1 MDTEIPRIMFVRTYA
16 GALVGIDA
24 VTVTVEVNITGGGL
38 GLFLVGLPDN
48 AVKESEQRIRAAF
61 ENSGERMS
69 GKKVVVSLAP
79 ADLRKEGAGF
89 DLPIAVGI
97 LAAMGRV
104 DAESVGGT
112 LFVGELSLDGSLKP
126 VRGVLPLALRARAE
140 GLRLVLPA
148 ANAAE
153 AAVVEGLEVIGVG
166 TLRELL
172 SLLHGEIT
180 IAPAVAPAS
189 EPFEVS
195 AGRYAEDFAD
205 VKGQAHVKRALEIAA
220 AGGHNVIMVGAPGSG
235 KTMLA
240 RRLPTILPPLT
251 REEALET
258 TKIHSVA
265 GKTGLQGGLMTHRP
279 FRAPHH
285 LTSQVALIGGGQSP
299 HPGEVSLAHNGVLFL
314 DELPEFGRNVLEVLR
329 QPLEEKRVVVSRAR
343 YSVEYP
349 ANFTLV
355 AAMNPCPC
363 GYYNHPTRECTC
375 SPGSVHRYEPHLGA
389 AAGPHR
395 PAYRGDARAAAGA
408 VGGGSRGAERCD
420 PRAGDACAGDPGGAV
435 PRGGGHP
442 HQRHDEQRPAEG
454 VLSARRGFGGP
465 AGACHGAPVALGAGL
480 RPDPEGR
487 AHDCRPGGARGDL
500 FGRHRRGDQLPFARP
515 RDVGPLNP
523 SPGKVRAD
531 GIT

>member
-314 DELPEFGRNVLEVLR
+314 DELPEFGRSVLEVLR
-329 QPLEEKRVVVSRAR
+329 QPLEEKRIVVSRAR

-375 SPGSVHRYEPHLGA
+375 SPGAVHRYMGRISGPLMDRIDLHVEVTPVTPAELSRAEPGEPSA
-389 AAGPHR
+389 AIRERVVRAREVQQRRFRGVEGVHTNAMMNAAMLREYCR
-395 PAYRGDARAAAGA
+395 PDAAGA
-408 VGGGSRGAERCD
+408 ALLERAME
-420 PRAGDACAGDPGGAV
+420 RLS
-435 PRGGGHP
+435 
-442 HQRHDEQRPAEG
+442 
-454 VLSARRGFGGP
+454 LSARAYDRILKVARTIADLAGREQITAQEIAEAVGYRSLDRGNWG
-465 AGACHGAPVALGAGL
+465 
-480 RPDPEGR
+480 E
-487 AHDCRPGGARGDL
+487 
-500 FGRHRRGDQLPFARP
+500 
-515 RDVGPLNP
+515 
-523 SPGKVRAD
+523 
-531 GIT
+531 